1 MLIEYLKM
9 VNFRQFKEE
18 TIINFSCDPE
28 RNVTVILGNNTCG
41 KTTLLQAFNW
51 CFFNKVELP
60 HKDMLL
66 NYEVG
71 NSMPEGIQS
80 EVSVEIGLQHG
91 GVHYHIKRRRVF
103 QKLNGKVV
111 PQGQY
116 VDMWYKE
123 PDGQSQPIL
132 NNQIADKIN
141 SILPEKLSSYFFFDT
156 ERVLAI
162 GEGEDLSAAV
172 KGLLGLSLLDNIV
185 KHLGKRTNASSVIGQ
200 FYKEQAQFTPDAS
213 VKKAI
218 DIINDDE
225 EKKRVLNSKIEEHK
239 SDLESYNKRLTQL
252 NQILSQADETQKLQ
266 KQRDGYERMLRD
278 RKNELSRKKEDQRKL
293 INKEGASFLLQPLI
307 GKALAFLKKTKVDDK
322 GIKGLTAV
330 TLQEILRRG
339 VCICGQ
345 KLEKDSDAYN
355 HILKEIKYV
364 PPASIGT
371 LVRNYKDS
379 LNKYREDNGSLLAEL
394 KSNYQQ
400 ISSIEEDIECYS
412 DEINKLSKQIAEKED
427 LSRFE
432 EERANV
438 TRRLRELG
446 RLKDDELGKIG
457 SLQHEINER
466 QRYVDAHLNDSTK
479 SRELRVCMAYA
490 ENVSE
495 WVQSIYS
502 KRAKKVRD
510 DLLSKVNDIF
520 RKMYTGS
527 RKVELDDKYQVKLF
541 ADVNGN
547 YVESSMSEG
556 LRRVKNFAF
565 IAGLVALA
573 KEKVI
578 ATTSGVAEE
587 EEVDLSSEPYPLVMD
602 APFSNVDEKH
612 TANIAKILPEV
623 AEQVIMFVMQK
634 DWNYAK
640 KVMDDKV
647 GARYK
652 LDKVN
657 EVHTELEVIQNV

>member
-1 MLIEYLKM
+1 M
-9 VNFRQFKEE
+9 
-18 TIINFSCDPE
+18 
-28 RNVTVILGNNTCG
+28 
-41 KTTLLQAFNW
+41 
-51 CFFNKVELP
+51 
-60 HKDMLL
+60 
-66 NYEVG
+66 
-71 NSMPEGIQS
+71 
-80 EVSVEIGLQHG
+80 
-91 GVHYHIKRRRVF
+91 
-103 QKLNGKVV
+103 
-111 PQGQY
+111 
-116 VDMWYKE
+116 
-123 PDGQSQPIL
+123 
-132 NNQIADKIN
+132 
-141 SILPEKLSSYFFFDT
+141 
-156 ERVLAI
+156 
-162 GEGEDLSAAV
+162 
-172 KGLLGLSLLDNIV
+172 
-185 KHLGKRTNASSVIGQ
+185 
-200 FYKEQAQFTPDAS
+200 
-213 VKKAI
+213 
-218 DIINDDE
+218 
-225 EKKRVLNSKIEEHK
+225 
-239 SDLESYNKRLTQL
+239 
-252 NQILSQADETQKLQ
+252 
-266 KQRDGYERMLRD
+266 
-278 RKNELSRKKEDQRKL
+278 
-293 INKEGASFLLQPLI
+293 
-307 GKALAFLKKTKVDDK
+307 
-322 GIKGLTAV
+322 
-330 TLQEILRRG
+330 
-339 VCICGQ
+339 
-345 KLEKDSDAYN
+345 
-355 HILKEIKYV
+355 
-364 PPASIGT
+364 
-371 LVRNYKDS
+371 
-379 LNKYREDNGSLLAEL
+379 
-394 KSNYQQ
+394 
-400 ISSIEEDIECYS
+400 
-412 DEINKLSKQIAEKED
+412 SKQIAEKED
-427 LSRFE
+427 LSRLE

-446 RLKDDELGKIG
+446 RLKDDELGTIG

-466 QRYVDAHLNDSTK
+466 QRYVDAHFNDSTK

-502 KRAKKVRD
+502 KSAKKVRD

-578 ATTSGVAEE
+578 ATAGGVAEE
-587 EEVDLSSEPYPLVMD
+587 EEVDFSSEPYPLVMD